1 MDREEV
7 LARSQQE
14 NRGQDMAN
22 AETFRSGA
30 QLAWVVTVCL
40 AAALCVADAV
50 LFGRA
55 CYEMLFVMCAG
66 QAIIFAHKYRALRLR
81 HELIA
86 MICYFAAAAAFLA
99 AWLLQIVNR

>member
-7 LARSQQE
+7 LARSQRE
-14 NRGQDMAN
+14 NRGQDVAS

-40 AAALCVADAV
+40 AAALCVADAI

-66 QAIIFAHKYRALRLR
+66 QTVVFAHKYRALKLR

-86 MICYFAAAAAFLA
+86 GLCYLAGAVAFLA
-99 AWLLQIVNR
+99 AWTLQIVNR